1 MSTYASLHYHIV
13 FGTKNRRPWIHP
25 SWEARLHEY
34 LGGTA
39 RGLDAFPQGIGGVK
53 DHVHLLIGLKTT
65 HRIADFMREL
75 KKSSSAWVHDNMHVG
90 EFAWQEGYGIFSVSA
105 TAREAVKRYIANQR
119 SHHRKRGFREELI
132 ELLER
137 AGVEY
142 DARYLD

>member
-13 FGTKNRRPWIHP
+13 FSTKNRKRWIDP
-25 SWEARLHEY
+25 SWETRLHEY

-39 RGLDAFPQGIGGVK
+39 RGLKAFPQGIGGIE

-75 KKSSSAWVHDNMHVG
+75 KKSASEWVHETMDVKD
-90 EFAWQEGYGIFSVSA
+90 FRWQEGYGIFSVSA
-105 TAREAVKRYIANQR
+105 TARDGVKAYIANQR
-119 SHHRKRGFREELI
+119 SHHQKRGFREELI

-137 AGVEY
+137 ADVEY
-142 DARYLD
+142 DPKYLN